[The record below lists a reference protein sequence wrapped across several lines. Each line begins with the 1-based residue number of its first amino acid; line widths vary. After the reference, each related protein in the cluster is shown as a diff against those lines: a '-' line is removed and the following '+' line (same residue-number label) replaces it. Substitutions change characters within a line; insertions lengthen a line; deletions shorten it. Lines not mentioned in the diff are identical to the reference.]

1 EACSGFQ
8 GIWHVI
14 VMLARNMGDTVK
26 THVPRESGEIRHAT
40 VLVVRRHSIA
50 DLFRRVRGSRL
61 DHLAKLAQDWLYSFR
76 CCRDVGVDIRGLLSP
91 QSSIHSFSLL

>member
-26 THVPRESGEIRHAT
+26 THVRRESGEIRHAT

-50 DLFRRVRGSRL
+50 DHFRRVRGSRL
-61 DHLAKLAQDWLYSFR
+61 DHLAKLAQDWLYSLR
-76 CCRDVGVDIRGLLSP
+76 CFRDVGDDNRYFLVHY
-91 QSSIHSFSLL
+91 SSIRLF